1 MKTSDTR
8 SIGRT
13 GLSTSIMGFGGAPLG
28 NLNAILPDSQSV
40 ATVRRAK
47 ACGVT
52 LFDTAPLYG
61 YGLSEHLVGEALR
74 WATRDGYVLSTKVG
88 RRLVPDDPANIDG
101 GLFQRTL
108 PFRPVYD
115 YSYDGTMRAVEDSLQ
130 RMALQRIDVLH
141 IHDVDVWTH
150 GTREAADARFDE
162 AMNGAYKAMIR
173 MRDEGTIKAIGVGVN
188 EADMCERFA
197 RAGDFDCFLLAG
209 RYTLLEQG
217 ALDGLLPL
225 CEERGIG
232 IMLGGPYNSG
242 ILATGAKP
250 GAYYNY
256 HRAPPDIMDRV
267 TRIEAVCRRH
277 GVALPA
283 AALQFP
289 LGHSCVFSV
298 IPGAVTPDEIDRNVA
313 TMETPIP
320 ADLWVDL
327 KAEGLLREDAPAPAG
342 G

>member
-1 MKTSDTR
+1 MKSTDTR
-8 SIGRT
+8 PIGRT
-13 GLSTSIMGFGGAPLG
+13 ALQSSILGFGGAPLG
-28 NLNAILPDSQSV
+28 NLNAVLSDDQSV

-74 WATRDGYVLSTKVG
+74 WDARDGYVLSTKVG

-108 PFRPVYD
+108 PFQPVYD
-115 YSYDGTMRAVEDSLQ
+115 YSYDGAMRSVEDSLQ
-130 RMALQRIDVLH
+130 RMALQRIDVLL

-150 GTREAADARFDE
+150 GTREATDARFDE
-162 AMNGAYKAMIR
+162 AMSGAYKAMLR
-173 MRDEGTIKAIGVGVN
+173 LREEGTIKAIGVGVN

-225 CEERGIG
+225 CQERNIG

-242 ILATGAKP
+242 ILATGARP

-256 HRAPPDIMDRV
+256 HRAPPEIMDRV
-267 TRIEAVCRRH
+267 SRIEAVCKRH
-277 GVALPA
+277 NVALAA

-289 LGHSCVFSV
+289 LGHPCVFSV
-298 IPGAVTPDEIDRNVA
+298 IPGAVKPGEIDRNVA
-313 TMETPIP
+313 TMDVAIP
-320 ADLWVDL
+320 ADLWAEL
-327 KAEGLLREDAPAPAG
+327 KAEGLLREDAPVPAQ
-342 G
+342 